1 MPVNIVDSV
10 VGTGE
15 AAVAGARLIVDYVG
29 TYVDATTGQVVTFDQ
44 SDPRPAPFEFQLGA
58 RQVIAGWD
66 QGLLGMRVGGE
77 RQLVISAD
85 LAYGAAGSGTIP
97 PNTELTFQVRLHA
110 VETFP
115 AASYFGLTTARA
127 NSVFKH
133 LYGSRV
139 ASQAADPFADVIA
152 PDPVVTN
159 YWIDAFAGADLI
171 NGGQF
176 SDVVFAGEGNDS
188 VNSDAGNDV
197 LIGGDGDDFLNGA
210 AGDRDAAVYHGM
222 FADYQ
227 FAVLPPQPGTPVQF
241 SVSDA
246 TVGRDGVDQLQDVER
261 LLFVDRF
268 VTATVVDGVVQ
279 IQDVVALTAQP
290 TPQSTPMPT
299 ASVAG
304 GAAPAPASSAPAA
317 PATAAPLENSRSAS
331 ASASASAPAE
341 DGVDAVIAPMLKAQ
355 KGAALLQ
362 ATDSYDRILFSG
374 EAAEFGRSHA
384 DKVRGFDGSRDQLVL
399 DRSDF
404 RGQKQLSLLAVEGKK
419 QLKLATWSGASLVYR
434 KDNGD
439 LYWNQNGIRSGW
451 GSGGCFARLDDDL
464 ALTPSNF
471 VFG

>member
-1 MPVNIVDSV
+1 MPVNILDSV

-15 AAVAGARLIVDYVG
+15 AAVVGARLIVDYVG

-85 LAYGAAGSGTIP
+85 LAYGAAGTATIP
-97 PNTELTFQVRLHA
+97 PNTELTFQVRLHS

-115 AASYFGLTTARA
+115 AASYFGLTTAQA
-127 NSVFKH
+127 NSVFTH

-152 PDPVVTN
+152 PDPAVTN

-188 VNSDAGNDV
+188 VNGDASNDV
-197 LIGGDGDDFLNGA
+197 LIGGGGDDFLNGA
-210 AGDRDAAVYHGM
+210 AGDRDAAVYHGA

-227 FAVLPPQPGTPVQF
+227 FAVLPTQPGAPVQF

-261 LLFVDRF
+261 LLFADRF

-279 IQDVVALTAQP
+279 IQDVVAPTALPTPQP
-290 TPQSTPMPT
+290 TPLPTPAP
-299 ASVAG
+299 AV
-304 GAAPAPASSAPAA
+304 GAAPAPSAPAPAPSAPAA
-317 PATAAPLENSRSAS
+317 PAAAAPLEDTRSDA
-331 ASASASAPAE
+331 APPESTA
-341 DGVDAVIAPMLKAQ
+341 DAVIAPMLKAQ
-355 KGAALLQ
+355 KGAALVE
-362 ATDSYDRILFSG
+362 ATEAYDRILFSG
-374 EAAEFGRSHA
+374 DAAEFGRNHA
-384 DKVRGFDGSRDQLVL
+384 DKVRGFDDSRDRLVL

-404 RGQKQLSLLAVEGKK
+404 RGQKQLSLLTVEGRK
-419 QLKLATWSGASLVYR
+419 QLKIAAWSEASLVYR
-434 KDNGD
+434 QDNGD
-439 LYWNQNGIRSGW
+439 VYWNQNGNRAGW
-451 GSGGCFARLDDDL
+451 GSGGCFARLDDGL

-471 VFG
+471 AFG